1 MEYPCDLK
9 SFCRETREIVLDFAE
24 ITTTSPPLPR
34 EWQELQCIMGHFQDG
49 GQTSF
54 FISGRKKSH
63 FFMRFWPSDIK
74 PILDFEKPCIFLFK
88 NSFFFYK
95 SHNTSLFSRLFL
107 NEGDLRKNV
116 CYSNLCGAARALVE
130 SNAQNTVR
138 AGIIGHRP

>member
-1 MEYPCDLK
+1 MGYPCDLK
-9 SFCRETREIVLDFAE
+9 SYLLRNARNHIKICLNDHE
-24 ITTTSPPLPR
+24 SPALPR
-34 EWQELQCIMGHFQDG
+34 EWQKLQCIMGHFQDG

-63 FFMRFWPSDIK
+63 FFMRFWPSWIK
-74 PILDFEKPCIFLFK
+74 SILDYEKPCIFLFK
-88 NSFFFYK
+88 NRFFFYK
-95 SHNTSLFSRLFL
+95 SRNTSLFSRLFL